1 MHTLKLVVKVFLMQI
16 AILGIILSVLATWY
30 AWSYNTPVTASLTR
44 VVAGTERVL
53 TAVDS
58 GLRVVNSG
66 LRTALGAVNTI
77 DGATRSA
84 GERIVDTNFAFLIL
98 ERAVGDTLFPRI
110 VAAQQTIGAV
120 AGTIIGVNDT
130 LEAANGL
137 PFVQVP
143 TLTTELGIVSD
154 RLDAGRTRVEE
165 IQAGIRAIKEQKVS
179 RPVSFITDRTEPL
192 IADLDEALM
201 TITATQSR
209 ITVALT
215 RLETLGRN
223 LPRIIDAISIGVTLV
238 MIWLFGVQAYVLI
251 RLYESLSGKRIDWER
266 LTRRDPAPL
275 VPETVPSTGESV

>member
-1 MHTLKLVVKVFLMQI
+1 M
-16 AILGIILSVLATWY
+16 
-30 AWSYNTPVTASLTR
+30 
-44 VVAGTERVL
+44 
-53 TAVDS
+53 
-58 GLRVVNSG
+58 
-66 LRTALGAVNTI
+66 RTALGAVNTI

-98 ERAVGDTLFPRI
+98 ERTVGDTLFPRV
-110 VAAQQTIGAV
+110 VAAQETVGAV
-120 AGTIIGVNDT
+120 AGTIIGVNDA

-192 IADLDEALM
+192 IADLEEALT
-201 TITATQSR
+201 TITATQAR
-209 ITVALT
+209 ITVALA

-223 LPRIIDAISIGVTLV
+223 LSRIIDIISITVTLV
-238 MIWLFGVQAYVLI
+238 MIWLFGVQGYVLI
-251 RLYESLSGKRIDWER
+251 RLYESTSGKRIDWGR
-266 LTRRDPAPL
+266 LTRRDSAPL
-275 VPETVPSTGESV
+275 APEAVPSTGEPG

>member
-110 VAAQQTIGAV
+110 VAAQQCFQLVQRRQRLTGQFHLFARQFDGANLRQNRV
-120 AGTIIGVNDT
+120 EPGPCRLQASQQCR
-130 LEAANGL
+130 
-137 PFVQVP
+137 QV
-143 TLTTELGIVSD
+143 GIVAAQGIHPEKQGYHLHHVPGKTFSGNH
-154 RLDAGRTRVEE
+154 LLAYYYVSWKLAIPEMVEQLHLPYE
-165 IQAGIRAIKEQKVS
+165 MEYGMAVQLS
-179 RPVSFITDRTEPL
+179 
-192 IADLDEALM
+192 
-201 TITATQSR
+201 TAT
-209 ITVALT
+209 
-215 RLETLGRN
+215 
-223 LPRIIDAISIGVTLV
+223 
-238 MIWLFGVQAYVLI
+238 
-251 RLYESLSGKRIDWER
+251 
-266 LTRRDPAPL
+266 
-275 VPETVPSTGESV
+275 